1 MGRHSKVKAI
11 TRNYTRSEAM
21 GNREKGTPAASTGC
35 GGAFLWTFFSF
46 MYFLTTA
53 DVLPLGKWEYVWRFF
68 AGPIN
73 FLFS

>member
-1 MGRHSKVKAI
+1 MKDGGVGKAHVG
-11 TRNYTRSEAM
+11 S
-21 GNREKGTPAASTGC
+21 
-35 GGAFLWTFFSF
+35 GGGGLGIWTFFSF

>member
-1 MGRHSKVKAI
+1 MS
-11 TRNYTRSEAM
+11 TQSEQPKKRLS
-21 GNREKGTPAASTGC
+21 NRDKGTAAASTG
-35 GGAFLWTFFSF
+35 GGGIFLWTFFSF
-46 MYFLTTA
+46 MYFLTTP

>member
-1 MGRHSKVKAI
+1 MS
-11 TRNYTRSEAM
+11 S
-21 GNREKGTPAASTGC
+21 REKGKVAASTG
-35 GGAFLWTFFSF
+35 GGGMFLWTFFSF

>member
-1 MGRHSKVKAI
+1 MRNRRNGTIYTGTSGGMGIWV
-11 TRNYTRSEAM
+11 
-21 GNREKGTPAASTGC
+21 
-35 GGAFLWTFFSF
+35 FFSF

>member
-1 MGRHSKVKAI
+1 
-11 TRNYTRSEAM
+11 M